1 MPFWC
6 WLVTASTA
14 PAATAASAA
23 VPPARRIAT
32 PAPEARWSAEATI
45 PIGA

>member
-1 MPFWC
+1 MPHWS

-14 PAATAASAA
+14 AAATAASAA
-23 VPPARRIAT
+23 LPPTRRIAT
-32 PAPEARWSAEATI
+32 PADAARWSAVTTM